1 MASEIAFKLNE
12 KGYEVGKSIINNEE
26 LAEGL
31 KHSKLANQLLS
42 KHNVGVNTIS
52 SPINEHTNVVRGEG
66 TH

>member
-42 KHNVGVNTIS
+42 EHNIGANTIS
-52 SPINEHTNVVRGEG
+52 SPINENSDVVRGEG
-66 TH
+66 VH